1 MSNETPERRGVN
13 ATRRPMALWDRV
25 KILIFLVLA
34 FVVLAWHQVADNP
47 ILPVGEG
54 LREVITA
61 HRWILILAVLEAAR
75 QIHFLVAE
83 RSASYHAFW
92 QEQFGRTDSL
102 TSRWSAWTRYRVAR
116 FAKFLFFAVV
126 AILVASAVSGIPAS
140 MVLFELPARLFSV
153 MPLLLQLAFALMF
166 GILQFV
172 GIFWFLSRGGIEV
185 YFPEDVKTRFTDV
198 WGQDAVLERIRENI
212 LYLENPESIED
223 RGGYV
228 PGGILLWGPPGTGKT
243 LMAEAVAGETGKPY
257 VFVDPGAF
265 IQMFMGVGILKVK
278 SLFRKLRK
286 LSTRYGGVIVFFDE
300 ADSLGNRGSLM
311 PGGTFG
317 RSPAQFAAPC
327 CHGAAYLSEQA
338 NSLLIRDALVAP
350 ASGAEGVGPRR
361 DNVVMGGLGGGGGMG
376 VLQALLSELSG
387 LTKPRGFLNRYVRRF
402 FGMRPKLPPK
412 YRLLVMMA
420 TNQPQALDEALLRPG
435 RIDRIY
441 RVGYPSKAGRIRTY
455 EGYFAKVQHA
465 LTSADMERLA
475 LMTPYATGATIKDLV
490 NEALI
495 ISLREGH
502 DVITWSDVIKAKH
515 SKDLGPP
522 QDIEYVERERHATAI
537 HEACH
542 AVVAHHYR
550 KALTIDLATIEPGQ
564 TYLGMVSSVP
574 PEDLFTSWRSDYVA
588 DILVSLASLAGEKM
602 FFDGD
607 SSSGVSG
614 DLRNATRVA
623 TMMEGYWGM
632 GSTVASHEVVRDLG
646 VGGSGPAGREH
657 NRDMLSGALG
667 SRIERMLAHLIE
679 EAERILVANRHQ
691 VLAVA
696 HALETHK
703 TITGDDVAAIIEGR
717 MGTIVDGRRYQ
728 HPDFAEMAERY
739 HAEALEAHRNH
750 AAVAV
755 ALPRFDD
762 TAVGQPAPVFGERP
776 TEDPR

>member
-1 MSNETPERRGVN
+1 
-13 ATRRPMALWDRV
+13 
-25 KILIFLVLA
+25 
-34 FVVLAWHQVADNP
+34 
-47 ILPVGEG
+47 
-54 LREVITA
+54 
-61 HRWILILAVLEAAR
+61 
-75 QIHFLVAE
+75 
-83 RSASYHAFW
+83 
-92 QEQFGRTDSL
+92 
-102 TSRWSAWTRYRVAR
+102 
-116 FAKFLFFAVV
+116 
-126 AILVASAVSGIPAS
+126 
-140 MVLFELPARLFSV
+140 
-153 MPLLLQLAFALMF
+153 
-166 GILQFV
+166 
-172 GIFWFLSRGGIEV
+172 
-185 YFPEDVKTRFTDV
+185 
-198 WGQDAVLERIRENI
+198 
-212 LYLENPESIED
+212 
-223 RGGYV
+223 
-228 PGGILLWGPPGTGKT
+228 
-243 LMAEAVAGETGKPY
+243 
-257 VFVDPGAF
+257 
-265 IQMFMGVGILKVK
+265 
-278 SLFRKLRK
+278 
-286 LSTRYGGVIVFFDE
+286 
-300 ADSLGNRGSLM
+300 
-311 PGGTFG
+311 
-317 RSPAQFAAPC
+317 
-327 CHGAAYLSEQA
+327 
-338 NSLLIRDALVAP
+338 
-350 ASGAEGVGPRR
+350 
-361 DNVVMGGLGGGGGMG
+361 
-376 VLQALLSELSG
+376 
-387 LTKPRGFLNRYVRRF
+387 
-402 FGMRPKLPPK
+402 MRPKLPPK

-667 SRIERMLAHLIE
+667 SRIERMLAHLID